1 MLFSAA
7 DLQQLT
13 MLGIDPNRAER
24 QLALL
29 RAGQSWMHLER
40 PCVPG
45 DGILQLEGRAT
56 LYEQRFAQ
64 AVADGRLT
72 RFVPA
77 SGAASRMFASLHA
90 PSEVFETCRAAQV
103 SAEAGEQEL
112 ALRHF
117 FDELPHFAFYP
128 DLTQALAD
136 EDIAIDRVI
145 AERDVATLVRYL
157 LEPCGLG
164 YAELPKGLLAF
175 HAAVDGVRTPFV
187 EHQAEAALLCGSENR
202 MRLHFTV
209 TPSHLPLFEAQH
221 TAWQKLLD
229 ETYGCAL
236 EISYSVQ
243 KPSTDT
249 LSLTGDDQPLRE
261 ANGALL
267 LRPGGHGALIENLND
282 LQGDI
287 LLVRNIDN
295 VVPDAQKEANLTT
308 TRRLTGLLLDL
319 QEEQYALLRSLHS
332 EGDSQ
337 IIRDLCFSF
346 LCDRLQLDVPFDLP
360 LPELIAL
367 LDRPLRVCGM
377 VPNSGE
383 PGGGPFWV
391 RDTSGRLSRQ
401 IVEGAQIDKQDPE
414 QLAILQQ
421 STHFNPVD
429 LICGVRDWRGQPYD
443 LGCFVDDEAVI
454 VSEKSQRGETL
465 RVLELPGLWNGAMA
479 HWHTLFVEMPETAFN
494 PVKTVFDLLRPAH
507 QGG

>member
-1 MLFSAA
+1 MSFSGA
-7 DLQQLT
+7 DTQQLT
-13 MLGIDPNRAER
+13 VLDIDPERAGR
-24 QLALL
+24 QLELL
-29 RAGQSWMHLER
+29 RAGQSWMRLER

-45 DGILQLEGRAT
+45 DGILQLEGQTT
-56 LYEQRFAQ
+56 LYEQRFTQ

-90 PSEVFETCRAAQV
+90 PAEVFEACRTPQV
-103 SAEAGEQEL
+103 SADADERER

-117 FDELPHFAFYP
+117 FDDLQKFAFYS
-128 DLTQALAD
+128 DLTLAMAD
-136 EDIAIDRVI
+136 DGVAIDAVM
-145 AERDVATLVRYL
+145 AQRDIATLVRYL

-175 HAAVDGVRTPFV
+175 HAAVDGARTPFV
-187 EHQAEAALLCGSENR
+187 EHQAEAALLCGSEKG

-221 TAWQKLLD
+221 KAWQQLLD
-229 ETYGCAL
+229 DTYGCQL

-249 LSLTGDDQPLRE
+249 LALAGDGQPLRE
-261 ANGALL
+261 SSGALL
-267 LRPGGHGALIENLND
+267 LRPGGHGALIENLSD

-295 VVPDAQKEANLTT
+295 VVPDAQKEANLTAS
-308 TRRLTGLLLDL
+308 RLLTGLLLDL
-319 QEEQYALLRSLHS
+319 QEEQHALLRSLHS
-332 EGDSQ
+332 EGDDL
-337 IIRDLCFSF
+337 IVRDLCFSF
-346 LCDRLQLDVPFDLP
+346 LCDRLQLEIPFDVP

-391 RDTSGRLSRQ
+391 RDADGRLSRQ
-401 IVEGAQIDKQDPE
+401 IVEGAQIDKQDPT

-429 LICGVRDWRGQPYD
+429 MVCGVRDWRGQPYD
-443 LGCFVDDEAVI
+443 LSGYVDDNAVI
-454 VSEKSQRGETL
+454 VTEKSQCGETI

-479 HWHTLFVEMPETAFN
+479 HWHTLFVEIPEAVFN

-507 QGG
+507 QA